1 MSNIYIHMYN
11 REYFPNSFPMI
22 SAGKLNCKIRLK
34 KEQMKADGTFT
45 IYIQISL
52 NRTVKKISLG
62 FSVLEKDFDLKN
74 QRVKSSNQ
82 YH

>member
-1 MSNIYIHMYN
+1 
-11 REYFPNSFPMI
+11 MI

-82 YH
+82 YHKDYNLLIEKKLADINTI